1 MSRSATSR
9 ILNLDLVTR
18 ASSVL
23 NFLGGG
29 PSFSEGNFSEINAVT
44 PPPPFC
50 KVVSID
56 VVTIQ
61 CKRPIL
67 LSIFVS
73 AKES

>member
-29 PSFSEGNFSEINAVT
+29 PTVASQKAIS
-44 PPPPFC
+44 P
-50 KVVSID
+50 K
-56 VVTIQ
+56 
-61 CKRPIL
+61 
-67 LSIFVS
+67 
-73 AKES
+73 

>member
-44 PPPPFC
+44 PPPPFAR
-50 KVVSID
+50 SF
-56 VVTIQ
+56 
-61 CKRPIL
+61 
-67 LSIFVS
+67 LSML
-73 AKES
+73 

>member
-29 PSFSEGNFSEINAVT
+29 PSFSEGNFCRNTST
-44 PPPPFC
+44 SFC